1 MDGSATLS
9 HRLASPDDDEFLFR
23 LYAGTRAD
31 EIAAWGWPPAQQ
43 ETFLRMQFRAR
54 TQSYTFS
61 YPGAAHSILLSGELP
76 VGSAIVWR
84 SPSEIRLVD
93 IAFLPE
99 YRQRG
104 WGALWIARLIG
115 EAADAGFPL
124 RLSVARGNR
133 AIRLYQ
139 RLGFV
144 PLGGDPMYIEMEHK
158 RIGTE

>member
-1 MDGSATLS
+1 MDASAALS
-9 HRLASPDDDEFLFR
+9 HRLALPDDDEFLYR
-23 LYAGTRAD
+23 LYAGTRT
-31 EIAAWGWPPAQQ
+31 EEMAAWGWPPAQQ

-54 TQSYTFS
+54 TQSYSLS
-61 YPGAAHSILLSGELP
+61 YSGAAHSILLSGDVP
-76 VGSAIVWR
+76 AGSAIVWR

-99 YRQRG
+99 HRNRG
-104 WGALWIARLIG
+104 WGAQWIARLIG
-115 EAADAGFPL
+115 EAADAEIPR

-144 PLGGDPMYIEMEHK
+144 PTGGDPMYIEMEHK